1 LFCSET
7 FKISLDKKKW
17 RAIKPTIGSVKLR
30 KPWTHVIYE
39 EFNKVNPNCVLAFKY
54 QNARLMHSRKR
65 NCDFLNICA
74 VCTFPT
80 CKAQYI
86 FIIRRKPRIKQRKVF
101 MTVYRRGPICH
112 LKEHIRKHQAS
123 NVRRGKIAK
132 VIHKGVSRV
141 YYSKLRRTPVEEI
154 MAGNLTRSLNRDI
167 LKVISS
173 EVKKAASL
181 HDNVLLEM
189 HLTQRIM
196 KECDTNYRHL
206 PGYIQNFQVDPF
218 SCHMYTEKGISI
230 LVTHMRKKSPVT
242 LYLDATGT
250 VVSKIAEQKKI
261 VLYYALILA
270 GQGHGAPPLPVAE
283 MLSNDHIVPSISF
296 WLMQFVYN
304 LSKFTTLTIKYVETD
319 YSWALI
325 QAVLLAFNRECSVIP

>member
-1 LFCSET
+1 
-7 FKISLDKKKW
+7 
-17 RAIKPTIGSVKLR
+17 
-30 KPWTHVIYE
+30 
-39 EFNKVNPNCVLAFKY
+39 
-54 QNARLMHSRKR
+54 
-65 NCDFLNICA
+65 
-74 VCTFPT
+74 
-80 CKAQYI
+80 
-86 FIIRRKPRIKQRKVF
+86 
-101 MTVYRRGPICH
+101 
-112 LKEHIRKHQAS
+112 
-123 NVRRGKIAK
+123 
-132 VIHKGVSRV
+132 
-141 YYSKLRRTPVEEI
+141 
-154 MAGNLTRSLNRDI
+154 
-167 LKVISS
+167 
-173 EVKKAASL
+173 
-181 HDNVLLEM
+181 
-189 HLTQRIM
+189 M

-250 VVSKIAEQKKI
+250 VVSKIAEQKKR

-325 QAVLLAFNRECSVIP
+325 QAVL